1 MPKDYGNIVLYIFER
16 RILVLTP
23 EEFKNAMALIDE
35 EHRRDPETAHR
46 MMDELMAAT
55 LSCLGY
61 KDGVDIFNGSMKWY
75 A

>member
-1 MPKDYGNIVLYIFER
+1 M
-16 RILVLTP
+16 LTP
-23 EEFKNAMALIDE
+23 EEFKNAMALMLDE
-35 EHRRDPETAHR
+35 YGRDPETAHR
-46 MMDELMAAT
+46 MMDELMATT

>member
-1 MPKDYGNIVLYIFER
+1 M
-16 RILVLTP
+16 LTP
-23 EEFKNAMALIDE
+23 EEFKNAMALIDD
-35 EHRRDPETAHR
+35 EHGRDPETAHR
-46 MMDELMAAT
+46 MMDELMATT

>member
-1 MPKDYGNIVLYIFER
+1 M
-16 RILVLTP
+16 LTP
-23 EEFKNAMALIDE
+23 EEFKNKMALIDDE
-35 EHRRDPETAHR
+35 YGRDPETAHR
-46 MMDELMAAT
+46 MMDELMATT